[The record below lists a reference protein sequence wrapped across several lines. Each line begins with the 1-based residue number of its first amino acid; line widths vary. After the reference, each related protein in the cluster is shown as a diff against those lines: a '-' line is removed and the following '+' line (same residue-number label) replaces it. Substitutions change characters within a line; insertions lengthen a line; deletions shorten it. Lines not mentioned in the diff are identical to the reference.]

1 MHINIDVLHNISHVI
16 LTGYVCSQ
24 LLSGSVL
31 STITSMCLDTES
43 LCQNDVLYSMHV
55 WDGLSYCLKM
65 NTNYWELSVLSSV
78 AWWQQSLA
86 TSKSPFIIHSD
97 IQVTCMSNNKTP
109 QGEVPLRLQAFLLCR
124 SSAKQHSSLDHAQK
138 LPQSC
143 ASLTEANQFY
153 QHKTLGHQSRAL
165 KGWYKWNQ
173 DLTAAI

>member
-1 MHINIDVLHNISHVI
+1 MIYIRISHVI

-86 TSKSPFIIHSD
+86 TGQSPFIIIHSD

-109 QGEVPLRLQAFLLCR
+109 QGEVPRLQAFLLCR
-124 SSAKQHSSLDHAQK
+124 SAKQHSSLDHAQE

-143 ASLTEANQFY
+143 AS
-153 QHKTLGHQSRAL
+153 QHKTLGHKSRAL
-165 KGWYKWNQ
+165 KGWYTWNQ